1 MGHPLGSQF
10 RPTDTASVS
19 GMGDV
24 VESAPSEVFLDDR
37 VPLDE
42 RVLLD
47 DTGGSGSS
55 PRSAP
60 ARGDHDD
67 RAAAVAPSQFRR
79 RGPRWW
85 RLLRRAFEL
94 ALVGGGAYAL
104 YSERRAVGEGAALL
118 VQLRWEWVVVA
129 SIAEVASMVVFARLQ
144 RALLRAGGVR
154 LSLWPMVEITLAG
167 NALAV
172 SLPGGAAWSAG
183 FAFAQLRRRGA
194 SRMLSIWVL
203 LVAGALSSF
212 ALFVLLVLGVELAGR
227 RGPASEFRLAGLVL
241 AAIPVVVGVLAVVI
255 SRSGWAAT
263 TARRALGM
271 LERAAWGA
279 WARRLGAAAWERA
292 TAVRLRP
299 REWLSAFGLGGL
311 NWVEDAGCLAA
322 SILAVGGG
330 IPWPGVLVAYGVAQ
344 IGASLPITPGGLGVV
359 EGSLT
364 YALIL
369 YGMPVRDAI
378 AAVLLYRIISFWAL
392 VPIGWGA
399 WGLLRWAGRRREH
412 EHPWALPSA

>member
-1 MGHPLGSQF
+1 VGHPLDVPF
-10 RPTDTASVS
+10 RPRGTASVVA
-19 GMGDV
+19 MGDV
-24 VESAPSEVFLDDR
+24 VESAPNEVL
-37 VPLDE
+37 LDE
-42 RVLLD
+42 RLLLE
-47 DTGGSGSS
+47 DTAPVVDRGGGDG
-55 PRSAP
+55 RAAP
-60 ARGDHDD
+60 AGT
-67 RAAAVAPSQFRR
+67 SQFRR

-129 SIAEVASMVVFARLQ
+129 SVAEVASMVVFARLQ

-194 SRMLSIWVL
+194 SRRLSVWVL

-212 ALFVLLVLGVELAGR
+212 ALFLLLVIGVELAGR

-241 AAIPVVVGVLAVVI
+241 AAIPVVVGVLAVAI
-255 SRSGWAAT
+255 SRSRWVAAM
-263 TARRALGM
+263 AKGALRLLGRAS
-271 LERAAWGA
+271 WGA
-279 WARRLGAAAWERA
+279 WVLRVGAATWERA
-292 TAVRLRP
+292 TTVRLRP
-299 REWLSAFGLGGL
+299 REWLSCFALGGL

-330 IPWPGVLVAYGVAQ
+330 IPWPGVLVAYGIAQ

-369 YGMPVRDAI
+369 YGMSVRDAI

-399 WGLLRWAGRRREH
+399 WGLLRWAGRRSDR
-412 EHPWALPSA
+412 EHPWALPST